1 VSQPALKAV
10 SKITLHRVATPVP
23 RTMSRRDALAIGLAD
38 AEQRIA
44 LAYTLLAHDAA
55 DLALVDWPAFRAR
68 VEALLFD
75 LDTAMELVTA
85 MIAVSQGPGEGAKL
99 REQAQRLGDQ
109 RVQLHRWLKQIGS
122 R

>member
-1 VSQPALKAV
+1 
-10 SKITLHRVATPVP
+10 
-23 RTMSRRDALAIGLAD
+23 MSRREALAIGLAD

-55 DLALVDWPAFRAR
+55 DLASVDWPAFRAR

-75 LDTAMELVTA
+75 LDTATELVTA
-85 MIAVSQGPGEGAKL
+85 MIVVSQGEDGKL
-99 REQAQRLGDQ
+99 REQARRLGDQ

>member
-1 VSQPALKAV
+1 
-10 SKITLHRVATPVP
+10 
-23 RTMSRRDALAIGLAD
+23 MSRREALAIGLAD

-55 DLALVDWPAFRAR
+55 DLALVEWTAFRAR

-75 LDTAMELVTA
+75 LDTATELVTA
-85 MIAVSQGPGEGAKL
+85 MIAVSQGPGGEAAKL